1 MRQWGIAIAFVLC
14 AAEMQRL
21 WGSAEAWVFLSLSL
35 LTALV
40 WLGEERGNPFVHR
53 LADNIVEI
61 MVAAILLA
69 GLGLPAIQGDIEHTP
84 ALIPLELWAPLIS
97 AWWGLSSSR
106 LSIKR
111 LAMQALAFF
120 FVLHWGLEREGVHL
134 ADEKVIICAAVIVL
148 TRSWAMLGIRP
159 SGGDVPAARPS
170 FLDAATGV
178 YARPYFEAEL
188 MHIGAV
194 ANRYHWPFSLIA
206 IRIDGYQKLL
216 ERIGV
221 DAAHELERKA
231 AWLIAERI
239 RTPDTAAHWS
249 EGRFMVL
256 LPSTEH
262 HEALQLAESLRKAI
276 LASTL
281 GGSHPVSITCGTSQ
295 HQFGDDPMETV
306 AESEAQLGK
315 VPEDGS
321 AAAPCRP
328 LHG

>member
-21 WGSAEAWVFLSLSL
+21 WGSAEGWVFLGLTL

-53 LADNIVEI
+53 IADDVVEI
-61 MVAAILLA
+61 MVAAILVA
-69 GLGLPAIQGDIEHTP
+69 GLGLPAIQGDIDHTP
-84 ALIPLELWAPLIS
+84 VLIPLELWAPLIS

-111 LAMQALAFF
+111 LAIQAIAFF

-148 TRSWAMLGIRP
+148 TRSWAMLGVKP
-159 SGGDVPAARPS
+159 PGGEVPASRTS

-206 IRIDGYQKLL
+206 IRIDGYQGILD
-216 ERIGV
+216 RIGV
-221 DAAHELERKA
+221 AAAHEMERKA

-239 RTPDTAAHWS
+239 RTPDSAAHWS
-249 EGRFMVL
+249 EGRFLVL

-262 HEALQLAESLRKAI
+262 HEALQLAESLRTAL
-276 LASTL
+276 LASSI
-281 GGSHPVSITCGTSQ
+281 GGDHRVSVTFGVSQ

-306 AESEAQLGK
+306 AASEAQLGK
-315 VPEDGS
+315 DPEDAPAG
-321 AAAPCRP
+321 APCRP
-328 LHG
+328 MQG

>member
-21 WGSAEAWVFLSLSL
+21 WGSAEGWVFLGLTL

-40 WLGEERGNPFVHR
+40 WLGEERGNPSVHR

-61 MVAAILLA
+61 MVAAILAA
-69 GLGLPAIQGDIEHTP
+69 GLGLPAIQGDIAHTP

-111 LAMQALAFF
+111 LAIQALAFF

-148 TRSWAMLGIRP
+148 TRSWAMLGARL
-159 SGGDVPAARPS
+159 SGVDQPASRAA

-206 IRIDGYQKLL
+206 IRIDGYQNILD
-216 ERIGV
+216 RIGV
-221 DAAHELERKA
+221 AAAQEMERKA

-249 EGRFMVL
+249 EGRFLVL

-262 HEALQLAESLRKAI
+262 RDALQLAESLRKAL
-276 LASTL
+276 LAS
-281 GGSHPVSITCGTSQ
+281 SIAGNHRFSVTCGVSQ
-295 HQFGDDPMETV
+295 HQFGDDPMETI
-306 AESEAQLGK
+306 AACEAQIGK
-315 VPEDGS
+315 EPGNFSAVP
-321 AAAPCRP
+321 PCKP
-328 LHG
+328 THN